1 VRESFHANAGAA
13 QVDIPALLLAVS
25 RIASCCVSRARSN
38 ADSVA
43 TTNDS
48 CEFSPQG
55 NHELTRLNRMAMMNS
70 MFASKEGVVEVS
82 KRGAKA
88 LKAAGQSAAT
98 AGEARG

>member
-1 VRESFHANAGAA
+1 
-13 QVDIPALLLAVS
+13 
-25 RIASCCVSRARSN
+25 
-38 ADSVA
+38 
-43 TTNDS
+43 
-48 CEFSPQG
+48 
-55 NHELTRLNRMAMMNS
+55 MAMMNS